1 MAAILKEILS
11 EVNLPEQA
19 AQGRLL
25 SILCDESDKSMI
37 LQLESDSLISA
48 DILAQA
54 GNEIKKYL
62 GVPSVRIYPK
72 YDESLFAVSY
82 LHDIVEIMKPSFGVI
97 NGYMNDAEIDDDG
110 DVYEFSLCHG
120 GMELL
125 LSEKIDHEIEKF
137 IKGVFGKS
145 VSVRFSE
152 SGTVGFEE
160 LDRQYYE
167 ELSAQPLPDF
177 EGIAQRER
185 ERAENAKKSGGRRKN
200 SRPEV
205 LDEPKSIKLAFMQ
218 DKLESDALLYFGSE
232 LKGEPIKLSELGGEA
247 DSVTVWGELCDVMR
261 RDTKNGVYTII
272 SGALCDDSGRI
283 SVKLFS
289 QTENLDKYDFFEDGN
304 VVVMSG
310 SYKLDT
316 FVNENCFNPTDI
328 AIVRLKPDY
337 TMTRPAQAAPSFGG
351 NSSSSQGGQAMP
363 QTRTNVLDSPEEME
377 LMFES
382 EHFESTAQLV
392 MGKPI
397 NDPPVTMESVSNE
410 RDSVTVWGEIFSV
423 EKKETKSGKSTIFT
437 VSFSDRTSSMVMKL
451 FVYNSKLDSYK
462 FLKEGNKILA
472 NGSYKMDDFLH
483 YNCFNPQSVMLVTV
497 KDKTDNAPE
506 KRVELHLH
514 TNMSDMDAVTAPA
527 ELVKQAHKWGHKAI
541 AITDHGNAQA
551 YPEAMN
557 TVEKINKDDPDFKV
571 IYGLE
576 AYFVNDGSAIV
587 DGCDG
592 ISIEDEIIIFDIET
606 TGLHPA
612 NERITEI
619 GAVKLKNLE
628 IVEEFST
635 FVNPMMPIPSNIQ
648 ELTGIT
654 DDMVAD
660 APTEAE
666 AVGSFMEFCGKSPV
680 VAHNANFDV
689 SFIKSAAG
697 RMDTTFDNPVVD
709 TLQVAK
715 AALKGLKNY
724 KLDTIAKYYKLGD
737 FDHHRA
743 VADAKMLCDIYLH
756 IIADVRKNAELKYIS
771 DFNTVFGNVDVKK
784 QPYYH
789 QIILVKNKTGLKN
802 LYRLISAS
810 NLDYFYK
817 KPRIPKSLLEKYRE
831 GLIIGSA
838 CEAGELFRAILSK
851 APQEKIDEIAS
862 FYDYLEI
869 QPTGNNMF
877 LVRNGTV
884 SDVKGLQDLNRKIVE
899 LGDRLG
905 KPVVATCDV
914 HFKDPEDA
922 VFREILQAGQG
933 YTDAGEQAPLYF
945 RTTDEMLE
953 EFSYLGEEKAYEIVV
968 TNTNKIAD
976 MVERVRPIPT
986 GTYTPHIDGADEEL
1000 QQLCWDRAHAWYG
1013 DELPETVEKRL
1024 KKELDSII
1032 KHGFAVLYMIAQ
1044 KLVAFS
1050 EKNGYLVGSRGSVGS
1065 SVVAIMAGISE
1076 VNPLPPHYRCPKCRH
1091 NEFIRDGSVG
1101 SGFDLP
1107 PKTCPECGTDMLRDG
1122 HDIPFE
1128 TFLGFD
1134 GDKSPDI
1141 DLNFS
1146 GEVQGK
1152 VHRYTEELFGKDH
1165 VFKAGTISAVQ
1176 EKTAEGFVRKWLD
1189 ERGMTAC
1196 PAEIS
1201 RLAAGCTG
1209 VKRTTSQH
1217 PGGMVVVPSEYEVY
1231 DFTPVQHPADKT
1243 ESDMITTHFDFHA
1256 LHDTI
1261 LKLDELGHDVPT
1273 LYKHL
1278 EDMTG
1283 IKIADVPTSDPKV
1296 MQLFTS
1302 TEPLGISAEEL
1313 GVSSGTYGIP
1323 EFGTSFTLQM
1333 LKDAQPKKFSDLLQ
1347 ISGLSHG
1354 TDVWLG
1360 NAQELI
1366 ANGTCTISEVIGCR
1380 DDIMVYLM
1388 HQGLEPKLAFKI
1400 MEITRKGNAMK
1411 LFNDDIYKAFE
1422 ENNVPQWYVESCKK
1436 IKYMFPKAHAAAYVM
1451 GAVKLCWFKIYYPS
1465 EFYSAVLTKHTE
1477 NIDIQ
1482 TVLGGKDSVRRKIQL
1497 IQSNSDASAKD
1508 KATLDALL
1516 LIFEMQL
1523 RGINFLPV
1531 DYKKSK
1537 ATTYSIENGD
1547 LRLPFL
1553 AVDGCGENAAI
1564 KLTEVLD
1571 KGDYICLEDIQSQ
1584 SGINSTVLQKL
1595 YDMNVFGDLPQSAQ
1609 ISFF

>member
-1 MAAILKEILS
+1 MAAILS
-11 EVNLPEQA
+11 ELFENVKFPEETA
-19 AQGRLL
+19 DKRLL
-25 SILCDESDKSMI
+25 SILCNEKDNSLI
-37 LQLESDSLISA
+37 LQLESDTLIPA
-48 DILAQA
+48 EILAKT
-54 GNEIKKYL
+54 GNTARDAL
-62 GVPSVRIYPK
+62 NVSSVRIYPK
-72 YDESLFAVSY
+72 YPAELFDADY
-82 LHDIVEIMKPSFGVI
+82 LYDIVQIMKPSYGVI
-97 NGYMNDAEIDDDG
+97 NGYLNDAEIYDG
-110 DVYEFSLCHG
+110 GDHFEFSLAHG
-120 GMELL
+120 GLELL
-125 LSEKIDHEIEKF
+125 LSEKIDAEIEKF
-137 IKGVFGKS
+137 VKGVFGITVS
-145 VSVRFSE
+145 VSFSQNAKTGYE
-152 SGTVGFEE
+152 Q
-160 LDRQYYE
+160 LDKQYYD

-177 EGIAQRER
+177 EAIEQKAR
-185 ERAENAKKSGGRRKN
+185 ERAEGNNKKTGRKKSSKAEPLEKPKN
-200 SRPEV
+200 V
-205 LDEPKSIKLAFMQ
+205 KLKFSS
-218 DKLESDALLYFGSE
+218 DKFEEDALLYMGAPISSA
-232 LKGEPIKLSELGGEA
+232 PIKLSELSGES
-247 DSVTVWGELCDVMR
+247 DSVTVWGELCDVQR
-261 RDTKNGVYTII
+261 RDTRNGVYTII
-272 SGALCDDSGRI
+272 SGAVCDDSGRV
-283 SVKLFS
+283 SVKLFAR
-289 QTENLDKYDFFEDGN
+289 TDNLESYEFFDDGA
-304 VVVMSG
+304 VVIMNG

-316 FVNENCFNPTDI
+316 FVNENCFNPSDI
-328 AIVRLKPDY
+328 TAVKLKQDYQMSKPD
-337 TMTRPAQAAPSFGG
+337 MPPVPMSAPMSSGAAPAP
-351 NSSSSQGGQAMP
+351 AMS
-363 QTRTNVLDSPEEME
+363 RTNVLDEPQEME
-377 LMFES
+377 LMFETT
-382 EHFESTAQLV
+382 HFESTAMLV

-397 NDPPVTMESVSNE
+397 NDPPVAMDSVVNE
-410 RDSVTVWGEIFSV
+410 RDNVTVWGEIFNV
-423 EKKETKSGKSTIFT
+423 EKKETKSGKSTIIT
-437 VSFSDRTSSMVMKL
+437 ASFSDRTSSMVIKL
-451 FVYNSKLDSYK
+451 FVYNTKLDSYK
-462 FLKEGNKILA
+462 FIAKGNKILA
-472 NGSYKMDDFLH
+472 NGSFKMDEFLH

-497 KDKTDNAPE
+497 KDKEDNAPE

-514 TNMSDMDAVTAPA
+514 TNMSDMDAVTPAA

-551 YPEAMN
+551 FPEAMN

-587 DGCDG
+587 EGCDN
-592 ISIEDEIIIFDIET
+592 IKIEDEIVVFDIET
-606 TGLHPA
+606 TGLHPGS
-612 NERITEI
+612 ERITEI

-628 IVEEFST
+628 VVDEFST
-635 FVNPMMPIPSNIQ
+635 FVNPMMPIPSKIT

-654 DDMVAD
+654 DEMVAD
-660 APTEAE
+660 APEEAE
-666 AVGSFMEFCGKSPV
+666 AVGAFMKFCGNAPV
-680 VAHNANFDV
+680 AAHNASFDV

-697 RMDTTFDNPVVD
+697 RMNTEFSNPVVD
-709 TLQVAK
+709 TLAISK
-715 AALKGLKNY
+715 AALKGLKNH

-756 IIADVRKNAELKYIS
+756 IINDTRMSAELNYIG
-771 DFNTVFGNVDVKK
+771 DFNKAFGNVDVKK

-789 QIILVKNKTGLKN
+789 QIILVKNKVGLKN

-851 APQEKIDEIAS
+851 APKEKIEEIAS

-869 QPTGNNMF
+869 QPIGNNMF
-877 LVRNGTV
+877 LTRSGTV
-884 SDVKGLQDLNRKIVE
+884 ADEEGLRELNREIV
-899 LGDRLG
+899 RLG
-905 KPVVATCDV
+905 EKLNKPVVATCDV

-933 YTDAGEQAPLYF
+933 YKDAGQQAPLYF
-945 RTTDEMLE
+945 RTTEEMLE

-968 TNTNKIAD
+968 KNTNAIAD
-976 MVERVRPIPT
+976 MIEVVRPIPT
-986 GTYTPHIDGADEEL
+986 GTYPPHIDGADEEL

-1013 DELPETVEKRL
+1013 DDLPETVEKRL

-1091 NEFIRDGSVG
+1091 NEFILDGSVG

-1107 PKTCPECGTDMLRDG
+1107 PKSCPHCNIDMIRDG

-1176 EKTAEGFVRKWLD
+1176 EKTAEGFVRKWL
-1189 ERGMTAC
+1189 EENGKTAC

-1217 PGGMVVVPSEYEVY
+1217 PGGMVVVPSNFDVY
-1231 DFTPVQHPADKT
+1231 DFTAVQHPADKT

-1283 IKIADVPTSDPKV
+1283 IKIADVPTSDEKV
-1296 MQLFTS
+1296 MKLFTS
-1302 TEPLGISAEEL
+1302 TEPLGISEEEL

-1366 ANGTCTISEVIGCR
+1366 KNGTCTISEVIGCR

-1388 HQGLEPKLAFKI
+1388 HKGVKPKLAFKI
-1400 MEITRKGNAMK
+1400 MEITRKGNALK
-1411 LFNDDIYKAFE
+1411 LFDDDIYNEFK
-1422 ENNVPQWYVESCKK
+1422 ENDVPDWYVESCKK

-1451 GAVKLCWFKIYYPS
+1451 GAVKLCWFKVYYPS

-1477 NIDIQ
+1477 NIDVP
-1482 TVLGGKDSVRRKIQL
+1482 TVLGGKESVRNKIQL
-1497 IQSNSDASAKD
+1497 IQSNPAATPKD
-1508 KATLDALL
+1508 KSMLDALL
-1516 LIFEMQL
+1516 LIYEMML
-1523 RGINFLPV
+1523 RGISFLPV
-1531 DYKKSK
+1531 DYKKSR
-1537 ATTYSIENGD
+1537 ATTYAIEDGN

-1553 AVDGCGENAAI
+1553 AVEGCGENAAI
-1564 KLTEVLD
+1564 KLKEVLD
-1571 KGDYICLEDIQSQ
+1571 HGDYICLEDIQSQ
-1584 SGINSTVLQKL
+1584 SGLNSTLLTKL
-1595 YDMNVFGDLPQSAQ
+1595 YDMKVFGNLPVSAQ
-1609 ISFF
+1609 MSFF